1 MLEGD
6 NIAGNKPVASDLNN
20 GGWILIV
27 ILIALIVFLF
37 IIAIYVYINSKKEIQ
52 KLKNFYKNDLSEKER
67 NLLTQ
72 YRDLNDTDKSIIED
86 TVKSLSINHKD
97 E

>member
-37 IIAIYVYINSKKEIQ
+37 IIAI
-52 KLKNFYKNDLSEKER
+52 
-67 NLLTQ
+67 
-72 YRDLNDTDKSIIED
+72 
-86 TVKSLSINHKD
+86 
-97 E
+97 